1 MAESTQKME
10 TMMKSIEEM
19 SVLELSGF
27 VKALE
32 DKFGVSAAAPVAVA
46 GGVAPEGDAVAVEE
60 KTAFDVVLTEVG
72 GQKIQVIKEIRSL
85 TELSLKEAKELTDNA
100 PKPIKTGVPKDEAEK
115 IQKAIEKAG
124 GKAEIK

>member
-1 MAESTQKME
+1 MAEGTQKME

-46 GGVAPEGDAVAVEE
+46 GGLAPEGDAAAVEE

-100 PKPIKTGVPKDEAEK
+100 PKAIKTGVPKDEAEK

>member
-1 MAESTQKME
+1 MTEGTQKME

-46 GGVAPEGDAVAVEE
+46 GGAAVEGDAPAAEE

-85 TELSLKEAKELTDNA
+85 TELSLKEAKELTDNV
-100 PKPIKTGVPKDEAEK
+100 PKAIKTGVPKDEAEE

>member
-1 MAESTQKME
+1 MAEGTQKME

-19 SVLELSGF
+19 SVLELSEF

-46 GGVAPEGDAVAVEE
+46 GGAAPEGDAAAVEE

-85 TELSLKEAKELTDNA
+85 TELSLKEAKELTDNV
-100 PKPIKTGVPKDEAEK
+100 PKAIKTGVPKDEAEK